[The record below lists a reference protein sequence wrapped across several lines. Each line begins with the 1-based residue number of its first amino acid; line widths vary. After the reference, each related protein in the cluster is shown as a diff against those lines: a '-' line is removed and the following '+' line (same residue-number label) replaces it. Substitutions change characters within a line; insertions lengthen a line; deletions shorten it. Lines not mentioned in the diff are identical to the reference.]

1 MEDIMNPGRFFSLK
15 RMFAIAVACS
25 MLAMFSAIGRAAS
38 PAPQKKDK
46 GKAASSSKI
55 NEEYSAKIKEY
66 TTEKYFLTELVDHL
80 PASDKVPSPDKVL
93 GYVIGTPNK
102 LTYTKDMYRYYR
114 ELEKSTPRVRVFT
127 APERSEEGKEQMLVI
142 VSDEANIAKLDR
154 YKEINGKL
162 ADPRKITDAE
172 AQQLIGEDKIMYW
185 ASGSIHSPEQGSC
198 EMLMELAYRLAVE
211 DSPLIDA
218 IRKNVV
224 VMITPAL
231 EVDGRDRSV
240 DIYNYRKA
248 NPNKQAPPLL
258 YWGKYVAHDNNRDGL
273 GMGLALS
280 RNQMKTFLEYHP
292 ATLHDLHES
301 VPVRYTSTGT
311 GPSNAW

>member
-1 MEDIMNPGRFFSLK
+1 MNRGRLFPLT
-15 RMFAIAVACS
+15 RTYALVIAGA
-25 MLAMFSAIGRAAS
+25 MLAVFTATGRAAD
-38 PAPQKKDK
+38 PPQKRNK
-46 GKAASSSKI
+46 GKAAAAPASKI
-55 NEEYSAKIKEY
+55 NEEYTAKIKEY

-127 APERSEEGKEQMLVI
+127 APERSEEGREQMLVI

-154 YKEINGKL
+154 YKDINAKL

-211 DSPLIDA
+211 DSPTIDA
-218 IRKNVV
+218 IRKNTI

-231 EVDGRDRSV
+231 EVDGRDSMV
-240 DIYNYRKA
+240 DLYNYRKA
-248 NPNKQAPPLL
+248 NEGKRAPGLI
-258 YWGKYVAHDNNRDGL
+258 YWGKYVAH
-273 GMGLALS
+273 
-280 RNQMKTFLEYHP
+280 
-292 ATLHDLHES
+292 
-301 VPVRYTSTGT
+301 
-311 GPSNAW
+311 